1 MGKLM
6 RRRSLSTAAAIGA
19 ALLLTGCGGAVA
31 PYGVGVHDDVL
42 DYHQEATREII
53 NVDLISGLGLQ
64 TNYVAV
70 GYKHAVASDGSSLHV
85 QHTTNYV
92 DGTYLERESNETA
105 GLSIDTYHQ
114 AGSDK
119 TYYLFGDEYVEALD
133 IQPWGILPGDDL
145 DLKKDPRSVCQLS
158 APNYA
163 CQILRAWNFT
173 SEDFFE
179 SDDTTVRMPNHVQR
193 NGDGSLLL
201 TTAVSLGSLTES
213 SLFSFTGSLAE
224 LVTDE
229 TLSQLVPAKIWL
241 DSKGV
246 AVKAEV
252 NGTITSPDSDLTLE
266 LQIGYEVTGSA
277 DPDEVAVAVNSLD
290 SDYTFELTD
299 ADEIRDFWNDIQAVR
314 IGEYE

>member
-1 MGKLM
+1 MQ
-6 RRRSLSTAAAIGA
+6 RSLRASVAVGA
-19 ALLLTGCGGAVA
+19 VLALTGCGGAVA

-42 DYHQEATREII
+42 SYHQDATQEII
-53 NVDLISGLGLQ
+53 NVDLIAGLGVQ

-85 QHTTNYV
+85 QHTTNFV
-92 DGTYLERESNETA
+92 DGTYLERESNETT
-105 GLSIDTYHQ
+105 GLSIDTYHE

-119 TYYLFGDEYVEALD
+119 TYYLFGDEYVDALG
-133 IQPWGILPGDDL
+133 IQPWGILPGGDL
-145 DLKKDPRSVCQLS
+145 NLAKNPRDVCQLS

-173 SEDFFE
+173 SEEFFDN
-179 SDDTTVRMPNHVQR
+179 DDSTVRMPNHVQR

-201 TTAVSLGSLTES
+201 TTAVSLGSMTES
-213 SLFSFTGSLAE
+213 SMFSFSGSLAE

-241 DSKGV
+241 DSEGV

-252 NGTITSPDSDLTLE
+252 NGVITSPDSDLTLE
-266 LQIGYEVTGSA
+266 VQIGYEVTGAA
-277 DPDEVAVAVNSLD
+277 DPDEVTVAVNSLD
-290 SDYTFELTD
+290 RDFTFELTD
-299 ADEIRDFWNDIQAVR
+299 ADEIREFWNDIQAVR